1 MSKHLIQLEIPH
13 TAAQTTEYFELNATA
28 NTEFLQRLYDMFGSI
43 QGGLINGAMNV
54 KLNATYAT
62 INGTF
67 TGLPT
72 AAQTATI
79 AGQTLTARASGAVA
93 NEFNI
98 GADAAA
104 TATNMINAIN
114 ASATLSPWVV
124 ARSGG
129 SGIVTVR
136 AIIPGTLGNA
146 VTLANGLTNFSW
158 AASAT
163 RLAGGAQGTN
173 VNLLFGR
180 TIETT

>member
-28 NTEFLQRLYDMFGSI
+28 NSEFLQRLYDLLGGI
-43 QGGLINGAMNV
+43 QGGQMNGALNV

-67 TGLPT
+67 TGNPT

-98 GADAAA
+98 GGSATITAANFA
-104 TATNMINAIN
+104 AAIN

-124 ARSGG
+124 ASSNAGV
-129 SGIVTVR
+129 VTVR

-146 VTLANGLTNFSW
+146 VTLANGLTNFTW
-158 AASAT
+158 AGSAT

-173 VNLLFGR
+173 VNLIYGR
-180 TIETT
+180 QIETT